1 MTGTTPLR
9 PTLRHGSVA
18 LGLILAGCLSVT
30 AVQAP
35 AQAQSQGPA
44 ANDGTNGTY
53 WMQNSV
59 EYKANT
65 MALYELAKLRLNQA
79 IANPTWTAALE
90 QGENYEKKPVA
101 VILDVDETVLD
112 NSPYQAWI
120 VENGKYYSSKTWAP
134 FVHTETSRAIPGSL
148 DFIKY
153 AEARGVAVF
162 YVSNRK
168 APEEAPTRN
177 NLKALGYPIGE
188 GEDRVLLRGEKEEW
202 GSDKGNR
209 RAVVAEKYRIA
220 LLIGDNL
227 GDFVDDVDVSRE
239 ERLKL
244 YNEHAERWGRDWIM
258 LPNPSYG
265 SWEGAAF
272 NFNWGA
278 SNEEKRKM
286 KYDIMDD
293 WKPAE

>member
-1 MTGTTPLR
+1 MAGTTDIRAATGRGLR
-9 PTLRHGSVA
+9 RG
-18 LGLILAGCLSVT
+18 LGFGLALAGSLVAT
-30 AVQAP
+30 A
-35 AQAQSQGPA
+35 AQAEAPA

-65 MALYELAKLRLNQA
+65 LALYELAKVRLNQA
-79 IANPTWTAALE
+79 LANPTWTAALE
-90 QGENYEKKPVA
+90 QGANYEKKPVA

-120 VENGKYYSSKTWAP
+120 VENGQHYSSKTWAP

-148 DFIKY
+148 DFITY

-177 NLKALGYPIGE
+177 NLKALGYPIGDE
-188 GEDRVLLRGEKEEW
+188 EDRVLLRGEKEEW

-209 RAVVAEKYRIA
+209 RAVVAQKYRIA

-227 GDFVDDVDVSRE
+227 GDFVDDVDVSRA

-244 YNEHAERWGRDWIM
+244 YDDNAARWGRDWIM

-265 SWEGAAF
+265 SWEGASF

-278 SNEEKRKM
+278 PAEEKRQM
-286 KYDIMDD
+286 KFDIMDD
-293 WKPAE
+293 WKPAN

>member
-1 MTGTTPLR
+1 MKATMS
-9 PTLRHGSVA
+9 RHAAKGA
-18 LGLILAGCLSVT
+18 KLGLGLVLAGSLLA
-30 AVQAP
+30 AVQA
-35 AQAQSQGPA
+35 QAQEPA

-65 MALYELAKLRLNQA
+65 MALYALAKTRLNQA
-79 IANPTWTAALE
+79 LANPKWTAALE
-90 QGENYEKKPVA
+90 QGAGYEKKPVA

-120 VENGKYYSSKTWAP
+120 VENGQHYSSKTWAP

-148 DFIKY
+148 DFINY
-153 AEARGVAVF
+153 AHARGVAVF

-177 NLKALGYPIGE
+177 NLTKLGYPIGDQD
-188 GEDRVLLRGEKEEW
+188 DRVLLRGEKEEW

-209 RAVVAEKYRIA
+209 RAVVAENYRIA

-227 GDFVDDVDVSRE
+227 GDFVDNVDVSRE

-244 YNEHAERWGRDWIM
+244 YEDNAAHWGHDWIM

-265 SWEGAAF
+265 SWEGASF
-272 NFNWGA
+272 GFNWGA
-278 SNEEKRKM
+278 PAEEKRQM

-293 WKPAE
+293 WHPAM